1 MTKTSGLISAW
12 MSSSVYTVKPKD
24 PLVDAFELM
33 RIHRIRHVPVVDKGR
48 LVGIVSDRDVRQAM
62 PARSKAA
69 DSSAAYGKVLM
80 ETPVE
85 KAMTRKPITVTPDA
99 SLDEAAE
106 IICREK
112 IGALPV
118 EADGRLVGII
128 SAEDLLWA
136 FHTNPHRGKHE

>member
-1 MTKTSGLISAW
+1 MTKTTGFISGW
-12 MSSSVYTVKPKD
+12 MSTSVYTVKPKD

-33 RIHRIRHVPVVDKGR
+33 RVHRIRHVPVVDKGH
-48 LVGIVSDRDVRQAM
+48 LVGIVSDRDLRQAM
-62 PARSKAA
+62 PARSKLVEGHI
-69 DSSAAYGKVLM
+69 AYGKALM
-80 ETPVE
+80 ETSVE
-85 KAMTRKPITVTPDA
+85 KVMTRKPITIAVDA

-118 EADGRLVGII
+118 VDDDKLVGII